1 MAFLSI
7 FIFSPP
13 LSCQNPEF
21 VARTL
26 IHLPIEP
33 SRPKPR
39 DRYLPHFGPAGPIP
53 VDDRA
58 SLTQYPHP
66 AKAVIAF
73 AGAGPLLRPAAK
85 SPSQIRARNPSRAIA
100 PGRVARA
107 PRVPRAEITP
117 LAIDGFI
124 DSRDP
129 VFRHTL
135 SRGIP
140 RRIFALQFL
149 CRSFS

>member
-1 MAFLSI
+1 MHHDAQGRLGHGGRCRNRKAGRTSGSKNGFSEHFHFFTSI
-7 FIFSPP
+7 VVS
-13 LSCQNPEF
+13 NPEF

-39 DRYLPHFGPAGPIP
+39 DRYFPHFGPAGPIP

-73 AGAGPLLRPAAK
+73 AGAGPLLPPAAK
-85 SPSQIRARNPSRAIA
+85 SPSQIRATS
-100 PGRVARA
+100 
-107 PRVPRAEITP
+107 
-117 LAIDGFI
+117 
-124 DSRDP
+124 
-129 VFRHTL
+129 
-135 SRGIP
+135 
-140 RRIFALQFL
+140 
-149 CRSFS
+149 